1 MPAWV
6 THILDIRDGIAFP
19 RHLFGSSNLPH
30 LTMDVTDPTTPVLP
44 PKNEV
49 GGIVVDMKD
58 VNVTYGT
65 RKVFQTLW
73 WISGTTF
80 SKSFSNFQ
88 VLKNITWQIN
98 QGERWHLQGANG
110 MNILV

>member
-6 THILDIRDGIAFP
+6 THILDVRDGTAFP
-19 RHLFGSSNLPH
+19 RHLFGSSDLPH
-30 LTMDVTDPTTPVLP
+30 LTDVTEEARPPTRPVLP

-73 WISGTTF
+73 WILETTF
-80 SKSFSNFQ
+80 FK
-88 VLKNITWQIN
+88 VLF
-98 QGERWHLQGANG
+98 
-110 MNILV
+110 